1 MAKKILSI
9 VETAYRATL
18 EEQDDPVLWL
28 TQVLRA
34 QGGSVDVLLRGHA
47 VAYAQR
53 DQDASGLSFGARA
66 QTQPPQLARDIH
78 ALVKGG
84 ARVLFVSEDAQERG
98 IGAEALVEGV
108 EPIGR
113 AALPGLFGGY
123 DQVWA
128 W

>member
-28 TQVLRA
+28 TQVLRN

-53 DQDASGLSFGARA
+53 DQDATGLSFGGRA
-66 QTQPPQLARDIH
+66 QTQPPQLARDVH

-84 ARVLFVSEDAQERG
+84 ARVLFVREDAEERG
-98 IGAEALVEGV
+98 ITAGALVEGV
-108 EPIGR
+108 EPVGR
-113 AALPGLFGGY
+113 AALPGLLERY
-123 DQVWA
+123 EQVWA